1 MKHQLII
8 FDMDGTLVQSEECA
22 SQALLEAIPDLQGS
36 VDELTERYRGWR
48 LAEVFVDIESRQPG
62 SVPGDC
68 LERYREREAV
78 LAHSMITP
86 SVGVENLLSQL
97 QHRKCI
103 ASNASVEKT
112 RRSLEICGLSHHFD
126 SDIFSAYQVQA
137 WKPDPTLFLHAAAA
151 YQADPRSCL
160 VVEDSEVGL
169 RAAQAAGIPAVFY
182 DPHDAGIDAAGATR
196 ISALSELLDLLA

>member
-1 MKHQLII
+1 
-8 FDMDGTLVQSEECA
+8 MDGTLVQSEECA

-36 VDELTERYRGWR
+36 LDELTQRYRGWR

-62 SVPGDC
+62 CIPEDC
-68 LERYREREAV
+68 LQRYREREAI

-86 SVGVENLLSQL
+86 SVGVESLLSQL
-97 QHRKCI
+97 RHRKCI
-103 ASNASVEKT
+103 ASNASIEKT
-112 RRSLEICGLSHHFD
+112 RRSLQICGLSHHFD

-137 WKPDPTLFLHAAAA
+137 WKPDPALFLHAAAA
-151 YQADPRSCL
+151 CRAEPEQCL

-182 DPHDAGIDAAGATR
+182 DPHGSDISMTGVTR
-196 ISALSELLDLLA
+196 ITALTDLLDLLA